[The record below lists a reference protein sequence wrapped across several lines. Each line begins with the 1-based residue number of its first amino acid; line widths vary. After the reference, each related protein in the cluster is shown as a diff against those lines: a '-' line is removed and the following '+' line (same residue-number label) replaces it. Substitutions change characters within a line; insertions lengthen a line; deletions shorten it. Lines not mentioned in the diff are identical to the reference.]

1 MSKKNLK
8 NQFLP
13 ALNPKNQ
20 IFINELTKLVNMI
33 LIANSITSD
42 KSLIQTNNFR
52 IASFKKCIGSI
63 AKFKV
68 QITNPSQLIG
78 IPGFGKG
85 TIDRINQIL
94 NKGFLSEVKELETLY
109 KHLETKNKIINELVE
124 VVGIGKS
131 IATELIDKYGI
142 TSLEDLKV
150 RVKAKTIEVNDKIK
164 LGIKYAGKFETKIP
178 RKTITRIYDLIY
190 DIARMTNPNLIVTV
204 CGSYRRGLPQSSDID
219 ILISD
224 ADLLFKEDMVNS
236 TVLKKFIHALKKAK
250 LVTDDLTSDLVPSKY
265 MGFCKYNKKNYRI
278 DIRLVPLESYFTA
291 LVYFTGSY
299 QLNTMMRSSAKKLG
313 YKLNEYGLFKI
324 KNYKQPKSG
333 KSNLDIDKQPKS
345 GKSDLDIDKQ
355 PKSGK
360 SNLDIDST
368 VYEQIDITSESQLF
382 NILGMEY
389 LEPEQRNLL

>member
-1 MSKKNLK
+1 
-8 NQFLP
+8 
-13 ALNPKNQ
+13 
-20 IFINELTKLVNMI
+20 MI
-33 LIANSITSD
+33 QIANYLTSD

-52 IASFKKCIGSI
+52 ITSFKKCIGSI

-68 QITNPSQLIG
+68 QITNPSQLVG

-85 TIDRINQIL
+85 TIERINQIL
-94 NKGFLSEVKELETLY
+94 TRGFLSEVKELETLY
-109 KHLETKNKIINELVE
+109 KHLENKNKIINELVE
-124 VVGIGKS
+124 VVGIGKV
-131 IATELIDKYGI
+131 IATELIDKYRI

-164 LGIKYAGKFETKIP
+164 LGLKYAGKFETKIP
-178 RKTITRIYDLIY
+178 RKIITRIYDLIY
-190 DIARMTNPNLIVTV
+190 DLGRMSNPNLIVTI

-219 ILISD
+219 VLICD
-224 ADLLFKEDMVNS
+224 TNLLFKEDMVNS
-236 TVLKKFIHALKKAK
+236 NVLQKFIHRLKKAK
-250 LVTDDLTSDLVPSKY
+250 LVTDDLTSDQVLSKY

-324 KNYKQPKSG
+324 NT
-333 KSNLDIDKQPKS
+333 I
-345 GKSDLDIDKQ
+345 KSDL
-355 PKSGK
+355 GG
-360 SNLDIDST
+360 
-368 VYEQIDITSESQLF
+368 EQIDINSEEQLF
-382 NILGMEY
+382 DILGMDY